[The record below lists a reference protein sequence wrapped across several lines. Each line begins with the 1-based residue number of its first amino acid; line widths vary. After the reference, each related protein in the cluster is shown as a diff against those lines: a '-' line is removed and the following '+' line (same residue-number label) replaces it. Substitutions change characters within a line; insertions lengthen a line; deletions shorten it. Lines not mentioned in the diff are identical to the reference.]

1 MAVGFPAKTNFA
13 TGDVLTATNVNDIT
27 GTLNLLESAQYAA
40 GKNKII
46 NGAMNVWQRGTS
58 INAVSGTYTAD
69 RYLTLFGGTGTFTVS
84 QQAFTPGAAPVAGYE
99 SSFFLRQVVNTVGTS
114 TAFQLQNRIEDV
126 RTLAGQTV
134 TFSFWAK
141 GNVASSVNIYLDQ
154 QFGSGGSTNVT
165 SSDQTIAITTSWAR
179 YSYTVALGS
188 LTGKTIGTSSFLS
201 VIMRNLNLGT
211 LTTLDTWGWQLEAA
225 STASPFQTASGSIGG
240 ELALCQRYYVRFNA
254 STSGPYAVFA
264 PSGITSSTTQSINY
278 TNLPVELRT
287 YPSSIEYGGTMV
299 VMTTSTSQTVTSI
312 ALQDRSSNKIV
323 SITYTVASGLTANQF
338 SNVRAENSA
347 TAYLGISAELQE
359 ITMDKVTFIEVEGV
373 EHAIIDRGNGEYTSM
388 LKSTYDELSALE
400 AAPE

>member
-27 GTLNLLESAQYAA
+27 GTLNLLQSTLYPA
-40 GKNKII
+40 GRNKII
-46 NGAMNVWQRGTS
+46 NGDFS
-58 INAVSGTYTAD
+58 INQRNLVSDAVGGYGFD
-69 RYLTLFGGTGTFTVS
+69 RWQMAPSGGTATQTA
-84 QQAFTPGAAPVAGYE
+84 QAFTLGTAPVAGYE
-99 SSFFLRQVVNTVGTS
+99 GKNFLRMTTTVGNDFCRMTQGVES
-114 TAFQLQNRIEDV
+114 V
-126 RTLAGQTV
+126 RTFAGQTV
-134 TFSFWAK
+134 ILSFWAK
-141 GNVASSVNIYLDQ
+141 GTNPSSPGYLAVNLQ
-154 QFGSGGSTNVT
+154 QIFGTGGSPSANVT
-165 SSDQTIAITTSWAR
+165 LTDQNFVLTANWAR
-179 YSYTVALGS
+179 YSFTFDLPSIAGKTLGTSGNDRVDVNIGQLGS
-188 LTGKTIGTSSFLS
+188 TAT
-201 VIMRNLNLGT
+201 NAW
-211 LTTLDTWGWQLEAA
+211 TLDLWGVQLEAA
-225 STASPFQTASGSIGG
+225 STGSTASPFQTASGSIGG

-347 TAYLGISAELQE
+347 TAYLGISAEL
-359 ITMDKVTFIEVEGV
+359 
-373 EHAIIDRGNGEYTSM
+373 
-388 LKSTYDELSALE
+388 
-400 AAPE
+400 